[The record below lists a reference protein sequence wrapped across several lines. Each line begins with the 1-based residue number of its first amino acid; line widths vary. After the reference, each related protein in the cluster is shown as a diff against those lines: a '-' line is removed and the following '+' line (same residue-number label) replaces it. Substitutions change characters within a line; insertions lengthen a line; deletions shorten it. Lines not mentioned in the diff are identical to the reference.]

1 MAGAECFILIDAE
14 GNKLEGNPGRVP
26 AGCIGGVVKTPTG
39 MFVAVP
45 VTEES
50 RVIDGNLGVYETF
63 QLAVEALL
71 SNHRRPWTR
80 EERRRAAGG
89 W

>member
-1 MAGAECFILIDAE
+1 VRVEVTAIDAE
-14 GNKLEGNPGRVP
+14 GNELPVEPGKVP
-26 AGCIGGVVKTPTG
+26 PGCIGVVVKFEREGAFT
-39 MFVAVP
+39 AVP

-50 RVIDGNLGVYETF
+50 KAIDGNLGVYPTF
-63 QLAVEALL
+63 ELAAEALR

>member
-1 MAGAECFILIDAE
+1 MNFEITVIDAE
-14 GNKLEGNPGRVP
+14 GDELHAPPGEVP
-26 AGCIGGVVKTPTG
+26 PGCIGAVTKTPSG
-39 MFVAVP
+39 KFVAVP
-45 VTEES
+45 VTKETIA
-50 RVIDGNLGVYETF
+50 IDGNLGVYETF
-63 QLAVEALL
+63 ELAREALL